1 MTTKKSDLRK
11 GWTTGACATASATAA
26 FTALHGGGFPDPV
39 AIRLPRGL
47 SASFALARA
56 EVGPGWAEA
65 GVVKDAGDDPD
76 VTHGALILAKVTAGP
91 VGGGIVFRAGEGVG
105 TVTLPGLPLPPGEPA
120 INPGP
125 RAQIADNISEAA
137 RALGVAADAVVTIA
151 IPGGAA
157 LAAKTLN
164 ARLGILGGL
173 SILGTTGVVLPY
185 SCSAWVHSIR
195 QGVEVAAALGLDH
208 LAAATGKTSEAA
220 IRRRLALSEQAYI
233 DMGDMAGAVLKAL
246 RTRPAARLTLAGGPA
261 KLAKLAAGEMDLHS
275 RAVAVDKA
283 LLVDLLTKLGSG
295 PEPLAAA
302 SGGASVAQVLA
313 LAGDLGLADAIARR
327 ARETALAVLAGGT
340 EVDVWV
346 VDRAGAVI
354 GQAGGGP
361 CPAC

>member
-1 MTTKKSDLRK
+1 MTKSDLRK
-11 GWTTGACATASATAA
+11 GWTTGACATAAAKAA
-26 FTALHGGGFPDPV
+26 FVALHGGRFPDPV
-39 AIRLPRGL
+39 GIRLPRGL
-47 SASFALARA
+47 EASFVLARA
-56 EVGPGWAEA
+56 ESGPSWAEA

-76 VTHGALILAKVTAGP
+76 VTHGALILARVTAGP
-91 VGGGIVFRAGEGVG
+91 PGSGVAFRAGDGVG
-105 TVTLPGLPLPPGEPA
+105 TVTLLGLPLPPGEPA

-125 RAQIADNISEAA
+125 RAQIADNIAEAA
-137 RALGVAADAVVTIA
+137 QALGVSADAVVTIS
-151 IPGGAA
+151 IPGGGA

-164 ARLGILGGL
+164 ARLGIVGGL

-220 IRRRLALSEQAYI
+220 IRRRLDLPDQAYL

-246 RTRPAARLTLAGGPA
+246 RARPPKRLTLAGGPA

-275 RAVAVDKA
+275 RAVTVDRV
-283 LLVDLLTKLGSG
+283 LLVELLTKLGAG
-295 PEPLAAA
+295 PDPLAAA
-302 SGGASVAQVLA
+302 HAGASVAQVLA
-313 LAGDLGLADAIARR
+313 LADGLGLADAIARR

-340 EVDVWV
+340 EVEVWV
-346 VDRAGAVI
+346 VDRGGAII
-354 GQAGGGP
+354 GCAGGAP